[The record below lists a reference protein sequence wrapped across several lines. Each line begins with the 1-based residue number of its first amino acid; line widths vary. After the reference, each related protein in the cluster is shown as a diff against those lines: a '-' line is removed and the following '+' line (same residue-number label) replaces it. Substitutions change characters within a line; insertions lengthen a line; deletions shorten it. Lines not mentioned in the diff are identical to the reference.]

1 MLILQRTTACLALC
15 LAIQPTL
22 GLSKEIDLRRT
33 ENIELGTSIYALIN
47 GNPFQAAALLELA
60 DSHNQLGN
68 DKDLARIYLADIYAK
83 QNMASK
89 AMQLYRELG
98 ERSTQF
104 EIKDLAWLKLAK
116 LALENQQFDVAKKAI
131 YAAGKTLTHEQE
143 TERTLINAHI
153 LMAERHPEQAVA
165 LVPENLGAETQ
176 WSLYQ
181 RYNLG
186 VLLLKHFKNKHGA
199 VLLHKLGEMDAR
211 NNPERAALRD
221 QANLSLGF
229 TLIQLANPVRAR
241 DYLKK
246 IQLNSALSEQALLG
260 MGWTYSSSGDY
271 EHALAYWQ
279 ELQQRPLTN
288 AFYYE
293 SLLAIP
299 YAFSQAEAYKQAS
312 ERYESAINQLRHEID
327 NLAEAQKTIR
337 NHRLSAI
344 INAQPA
350 NETAWLSSWQKEAT
364 PENHFLPL
372 LMQNVKFQEA
382 LREQRS
388 LLQLQTQLPTLKD
401 MITPLEQ
408 HAKAERV
415 RIEITRARLNHQ
427 TLSTSIADA
436 INAQQSKIED
446 LAIEILDGYK
456 SQLANYARQAQFG
469 LAQVIEH
476 STEKT
481 GNP

>member
-1 MLILQRTTACLALC
+1 ML
-15 LAIQPTL
+15 PGL

-33 ENIELGTSIYALIN
+33 DNVDLGTAIYTLVN
-47 GNPFQAAALLELA
+47 GNPLQAAALLELA
-60 DSHNQLGN
+60 DNRKRLGD
-68 DKDLARIYLADIYAK
+68 DKELARMYLADIYVA
-83 QNMASK
+83 QGLRTK

-98 ERSTQF
+98 ERSARV

-116 LALENQQFDVAKKAI
+116 LALEDQQFAVAKKAI
-131 YAAGKTLTHEQE
+131 YDAGKTLTNEQE
-143 TERTLINAHI
+143 TERTLINAHV
-153 LMAERHPEQAVA
+153 LMAEKHPEQAVV
-165 LVPENLGAETQ
+165 LVSENLSAETQ

-199 VLLHKLGEMDAR
+199 VLLHKLGEMDVR

-229 TLIQLANPVRAR
+229 TLIQLGNPVRAR
-241 DYLKK
+241 EYLNKV
-246 IQLNSALSEQALLG
+246 QLNGALSEQALLG

-271 EHALAYWQ
+271 ERALVYWQ
-279 ELQQRPLTN
+279 ELQKRPLTN

-299 YAFSQAEAYKQAS
+299 YALSQAEAYKQAA
-312 ERYESAINQLRHEID
+312 ERYESAIGQLRHEID
-327 NLAEAQKTIR
+327 QMTEAQKAIR
-337 NHRLSAI
+337 DHRLSAI
-344 INAQPA
+344 LNAQPA
-350 NETAWLSSWQKEAT
+350 HETDWLSGWQKGAT

-372 LMQNVKFQEA
+372 LMQNIKFQEA

-388 LLQLQTQLPTLKD
+388 LLQLQTYLSGLADVITQL
-401 MITPLEQ
+401 ERHSQ
-408 HAKAERV
+408 AERV
-415 RIEITRARLNHQ
+415 RSDIARSHLNQQ
-427 TLSTSIADA
+427 TLSTSIANA
-436 INAQQSKIED
+436 IATQQSKIET
-446 LAIEILDGYK
+446 LAIEILDSYK
-456 SQLANYARQAQFG
+456 AQLANYTRQAQFG

-476 STEKT
+476 ATAKT

>member
-15 LAIQPTL
+15 LALQPTL
-22 GLSKEIDLRRT
+22 GLSKEIDVRRT
-33 ENIELGTSIYALIN
+33 QNVELGTAIYALIN
-47 GNPFQAAALLELA
+47 DNPFQGAAILELA
-60 DSHNQLGN
+60 DSRNQLGD
-68 DKDLARIYLADIYAK
+68 DKDPARMYLADIYAEQK
-83 QNMASK
+83 MTSQ
-89 AMQLYRELG
+89 AMRLYRELG
-98 ERSTQF
+98 ESSAQP

-116 LALENQQFDVAKKAI
+116 LAMETQQFDVAKKAI
-131 YAAGKTLTHEQE
+131 YATGKSLTHEQE
-143 TERTLINAHI
+143 TERTLVNAHI

-199 VLLHKLGEMDAR
+199 VLLHKLGEMDVR

-246 IQLNSALSEQALLG
+246 VQLKGAMSEQALLG

-271 EHALAYWQ
+271 EQALAYWQ

-299 YAFSQAEAYKQAS
+299 YALSQAEAYKQAS

-327 NLAEAQKTIR
+327 NLAEAQKAVR
-337 NHRLSAI
+337 NHRLSTV

-350 NETAWLSSWQKEAT
+350 TETAWLSDWQKEAT

-388 LLQLQTQLPTLKD
+388 LLRLQTQLPILKD
-401 MITPLEQ
+401 TITQFEQ

-415 RIEITRARLNHQ
+415 RAEITRTRQNQQ
-427 TLSTSIADA
+427 TLSASIADA
-436 INAQQSKIED
+436 INAQQNKIEG
-446 LAIEILDGYK
+446 LAIEILDSYK

-469 LAQVIEH
+469 LAQVIERA
-476 STEKT
+476 TEKT
-481 GNP
+481 GKP